1 MKYILTILFILLVGF
16 AKSQISIG
24 YSIGVFGENLKI
36 DSYSNPLAITSK
48 TCIQVTNGVAKFLIT
63 GKGVYL
69 NACAVKETEVKL
81 NILVAPNPATEYTV
95 VKFGTKLQNQ
105 ERFNIQLFNGAGQ
118 LVQKHVTT
126 QSQLL
131 TGFRITTGNLA
142 QGIYFIKVFSS
153 TINEVV
159 KIIKN

>member
-1 MKYILTILFILLVGF
+1 MLIVGS
-16 AKSQISIG
+16 AQSQISIG

-36 DSYSNPLAITSK
+36 NSYSNPLAINSK
-48 TCIQVTNGVAKFLIT
+48 TCIQVTNGISKFLIS

-69 NACAVKETEVKL
+69 NACAVKETEIKL

-95 VKFGTKLQNQ
+95 VKFGAKLQNQ
-105 ERFNIQLFNGAGQ
+105 ERFNIQLFNAAGQ

-131 TGFRITTGNLA
+131 AGFRIVTGSLP
-142 QGIYFIKVFSS
+142 QGLYFIKVFSS
-153 TINEVV
+153 SINEVV

>member
-1 MKYILTILFILLVGF
+1 LKRSLTILFMMIVGS
-16 AKSQISIG
+16 AQSQITMG

-48 TCIQVTNGVAKFLIT
+48 TCIQVTNGVAKFLIS

-69 NACAVKETEVKL
+69 NACAVKETEIKL

-105 ERFNIQLFNGAGQ
+105 ERFHIQLFNATGQ

-126 QSQLL
+126 QSQLI
-131 TGFRITTGNLA
+131 TGFRIATGNLP

>member
-1 MKYILTILFILLVGF
+1 MKYILTISFVLLVGF
-16 AKSQISIG
+16 AQSQISIG

-36 DSYSNPLAITSK
+36 DSYSNPLAITST
-48 TCIQVTNGVAKFLIT
+48 TCIQVTNGVAKFLIS

-105 ERFNIQLFNGAGQ
+105 ERFNIQLFNAAGQ
-118 LVQKHVTT
+118 LVQKHVTA

-131 TGFRITTGNLA
+131 AGFRITTGNLA

>member
-1 MKYILTILFILLVGF
+1 MKCSLTILFILIVGS
-16 AKSQISIG
+16 AQSQISIG

-36 DSYSNPLAITSK
+36 DSYSNPLAITST

-69 NACAVKETEVKL
+69 NACAVKETEIKL

-95 VKFGTKLQNQ
+95 LKFGTKLQNQ

-131 TGFRITTGNLA
+131 TGFRIATGNLP

>member
-1 MKYILTILFILLVGF
+1 MLLVGF
-16 AKSQISIG
+16 AQSQISIG

-36 DSYSNPLAITSK
+36 DSYSNPLVVSSK
-48 TCIQVTNGVAKFLIT
+48 SCIQVTNGVAKFFVS
-63 GKGVYL
+63 GKGLYL
-69 NACAVKETEVKL
+69 NACAVKETEIKL

-95 VKFGTKLQNQ
+95 VKFGTKLQHQ
-105 ERFNIQLFNGAGQ
+105 ERFNIQLFDGAGQ

-131 TGFRITTGNLA
+131 AGFKITTGNLA

>member
-1 MKYILTILFILLVGF
+1 MKYILAILFILIVGS
-16 AKSQISIG
+16 AQSQISIG

-36 DSYSNPLAITSK
+36 DSYSNPLAITST
-48 TCIQVTNGVAKFLIT
+48 TCIQVTNGVAKFLIS

-69 NACAVKETEVKL
+69 NACAVKETDIKL

-105 ERFNIQLFNGAGQ
+105 ERFNIELFNAAGQ

-131 TGFRITTGNLA
+131 TGFRIATGNLA

-153 TINEVV
+153 SINEVV

>member
-1 MKYILTILFILLVGF
+1 MLIVGS
-16 AKSQISIG
+16 AQSQITMG

-36 DSYSNPLAITSK
+36 DSYSNPLAITST
-48 TCIQVTNGVAKFLIT
+48 TCIQVTNGVAKFLIS

-69 NACAVKETEVKL
+69 NACAVKETEIKL

-105 ERFNIQLFNGAGQ
+105 ERFNIELFNAAGQ
-118 LVQKHVTT
+118 LVQKHTTT

-131 TGFRITTGNLA
+131 TGFRIATGNLT
-142 QGIYFIKVFSS
+142 QGIYFIKDNKGRFYIL
-153 TINEVV
+153 INFL
-159 KIIKN
+159 

>member
-1 MKYILTILFILLVGF
+1 MKRILTILFILIVGS
-16 AKSQISIG
+16 AHSQITMG
-24 YSIGVFGENLKI
+24 YSIGVFGESLKI
-36 DSYSNPLAITSK
+36 DSYSNPLAISSTS
-48 TCIQVTNGVAKFLIT
+48 CIQVTNGVAKFLIT
-63 GKGVYL
+63 GKGIYL
-69 NACAVKETEVKL
+69 NACAVKETDIKL

-105 ERFNIQLFNGAGQ
+105 ERFNIQLFNAAGQ

-131 TGFRITTGNLA
+131 TGFRIATGNLA
-142 QGIYFIKVFSS
+142 QGLYFIKVFSS
-153 TINEVV
+153 SINEVV

>member
-1 MKYILTILFILLVGF
+1 MMIVGS
-16 AKSQISIG
+16 AQSQITMG

-48 TCIQVTNGVAKFLIT
+48 TCIQVTNGVAKFLVS
-63 GKGVYL
+63 GKGIYL
-69 NACAVKETEVKL
+69 NACAVKETEIKL

-118 LVQKHVTT
+118 LVQKHTTT

-131 TGFRITTGNLA
+131 TGFRIATGNLP
-142 QGIYFIKVFSS
+142 QGIYFVKVFSS
-153 TINEVV
+153 SINEVV

>member
-1 MKYILTILFILLVGF
+1 LKCSLTILFILIVGS
-16 AKSQISIG
+16 AQSQISIG

-36 DSYSNPLAITSK
+36 DSYSNPLAITST

-69 NACAVKETEVKL
+69 NACAVKETEIKL

-95 VKFGTKLQNQ
+95 LKFGTKLQNQ

-131 TGFRITTGNLA
+131 TGFRIATGNLP

>member
-1 MKYILTILFILLVGF
+1 MKYSLTILFVLIVGF
-16 AKSQISIG
+16 AHSQITIG
-24 YSIGVFGENLKI
+24 YSIGVFGEHLKI

-69 NACAVKETEVKL
+69 NACAVKETEIKL

-105 ERFNIQLFNGAGQ
+105 ERFNIQLYNAAGQ
-118 LVQKHVTT
+118 LVQKHTTT
-126 QSQLL
+126 QLQLL
-131 TGFRITTGNLA
+131 EGFRITTGNLA

-153 TINEVV
+153 SINEVV

>member
-1 MKYILTILFILLVGF
+1 LIVGS
-16 AKSQISIG
+16 AQSQISIG

-36 DSYSNPLAITSK
+36 DSYSNPLAITST

-69 NACAVKETEVKL
+69 NACAVKETEIKL

-95 VKFGTKLQNQ
+95 LKFGTKLQNQ

-131 TGFRITTGNLA
+131 TGFRIATGNLP

>member
-1 MKYILTILFILLVGF
+1 MLIVGF
-16 AKSQISIG
+16 AQSQISIG

-36 DSYSNPLAITSK
+36 DSYSNPLAINSR
-48 TCIQVTNGVAKFLIT
+48 TCIQVTNGVSKFLIS

-69 NACAVKETEVKL
+69 NACAVKETEIKL
-81 NILVAPNPATEYTV
+81 NILIAPNPATEYTV

-126 QSQLL
+126 QLQLL
-131 TGFRITTGNLA
+131 TGFKIATGNLA

>member
-1 MKYILTILFILLVGF
+1 MLIIGF
-16 AKSQISIG
+16 AQSQISIG

-36 DSYSNPLAITSK
+36 NSYSNPLAINSK
-48 TCIQVTNGVAKFLIT
+48 TCIQVTNGISKFLIS

-69 NACAVKETEVKL
+69 NACAVKETEIKL

-95 VKFGTKLQNQ
+95 IKFGTKLQNQ
-105 ERFNIQLFNGAGQ
+105 ELFNIQLFNAAGQ
-118 LVQKHVTT
+118 LVQKHTTT

-131 TGFRITTGNLA
+131 TGFRIATGNLP

>member
-1 MKYILTILFILLVGF
+1 LKYSLTILFILIVGS
-16 AKSQISIG
+16 AQSQITMG
-24 YSIGVFGENLKI
+24 YSIGVFGEHLKI
-36 DSYSNPLAITSK
+36 DSYSNPLAVTS
-48 TCIQVTNGVAKFLIT
+48 TSCIQVTTGVAKFLIS
-63 GKGVYL
+63 GKGIYL
-69 NACAVKETEVKL
+69 NACAVKETEIKL

-105 ERFNIQLFNGAGQ
+105 ERFNIQLYNAAGQ
-118 LVQKHVTT
+118 LVQKHTTT

-131 TGFRITTGNLA
+131 EGFRITTGNLA

-153 TINEVV
+153 SINEVV

>member
-1 MKYILTILFILLVGF
+1 MLIIGS
-16 AKSQISIG
+16 AQSQITIG

-36 DSYSNPLAITSK
+36 DSYSNPLAITST

-69 NACAVKETEVKL
+69 NACAVKETDIKL
-81 NILVAPNPATEYTV
+81 NILVAPNPAPEYTV
-95 VKFGTKLQNQ
+95 IKFGTKLQNQ
-105 ERFNIQLFNGAGQ
+105 ERFNIQLFNAAGQ

-131 TGFRITTGNLA
+131 TGFRIATGNLA

-153 TINEVV
+153 SINEVV

>member
-1 MKYILTILFILLVGF
+1 MLLVGF
-16 AKSQISIG
+16 AQSQISIG

-36 DSYSNPLAITSK
+36 DSYSNPLAVSSK
-48 TCIQVTNGVAKFLIT
+48 SCIQVTNGVAKFLVS
-63 GKGVYL
+63 GKGLYL
-69 NACAVKETEVKL
+69 NACAVKETEIKL

-95 VKFGTKLQNQ
+95 VKFGTKLQHQ
-105 ERFNIQLFNGAGQ
+105 ERFNIQLFDGAGQ

-131 TGFRITTGNLA
+131 AGFKITTGNLA

>member
-1 MKYILTILFILLVGF
+1 MKRSLTILFMMIVGS
-16 AKSQISIG
+16 AQSQITMG

-48 TCIQVTNGVAKFLIT
+48 TCIQVTNGVAKFLIS

-69 NACAVKETEVKL
+69 NACAVKETEIKL

-105 ERFNIQLFNGAGQ
+105 ERFHIQLFNATGQ

-126 QSQLL
+126 QSQLI
-131 TGFRITTGNLA
+131 TGFRIATGNLP

>member
-1 MKYILTILFILLVGF
+1 MKYKLTILFLLVFGF

-48 TCIQVTNGVAKFLIT
+48 TCIQITNGVSKFLIS

-69 NACAVKETEVKL
+69 NACAVKETEIKL

-105 ERFNIQLFNGAGQ
+105 ERFNIQLYNAAGQ
-118 LVQKHVTT
+118 LVQKHTTT

-131 TGFRITTGNLA
+131 EGFRITTGNLA

-153 TINEVV
+153 SINEVV

>member
-1 MKYILTILFILLVGF
+1 VLIVGF
-16 AKSQISIG
+16 AHSQITIG
-24 YSIGVFGENLKI
+24 YSIGVFGEHLKI

-69 NACAVKETEVKL
+69 NACAVKETEIKL

-105 ERFNIQLFNGAGQ
+105 ERFNIQLYNAAGQ
-118 LVQKHVTT
+118 LVQKHTTT
-126 QSQLL
+126 QLQLL
-131 TGFRITTGNLA
+131 EGFRIATGNLA

>member
-1 MKYILTILFILLVGF
+1 VLLVGF
-16 AKSQISIG
+16 AQSQISIG

-36 DSYSNPLAITSK
+36 DSYSNPLAITSA
-48 TCIQVTNGVAKFLIT
+48 TCIQITNGVSKFLIS

-69 NACAVKETEVKL
+69 NACAVKETEIKL

-105 ERFNIQLFNGAGQ
+105 ERFNIQLFNAAGQ
-118 LVQKHVTT
+118 LVQKHTTT

-131 TGFRITTGNLA
+131 EGFRITTGNLA

-153 TINEVV
+153 SINEVV

>member
-1 MKYILTILFILLVGF
+1 M
-16 AKSQISIG
+16 G

-36 DSYSNPLAITSK
+36 DSYSNPLAITST
-48 TCIQVTNGVAKFLIT
+48 TCIQVTNGVAKFLIS

-69 NACAVKETEVKL
+69 NACAVKETDIKL

-105 ERFNIQLFNGAGQ
+105 ERFNIELFNAAGQ

-131 TGFRITTGNLA
+131 TDFKIATENLS

-153 TINEVV
+153 SINEVV

>member
-1 MKYILTILFILLVGF
+1 MKYILTILFMLLVGF
-16 AKSQISIG
+16 AQSQISIG

-36 DSYSNPLAITSK
+36 DSYSNPLAVSSK
-48 TCIQVTNGVAKFLIT
+48 SCIQVTNGVAKFLVS
-63 GKGVYL
+63 GKGLYL
-69 NACAVKETEVKL
+69 NACAVKETEIKL

-105 ERFNIQLFNGAGQ
+105 ERFNIQLFDGAGQ

-131 TGFRITTGNLA
+131 AGFKITTGNLA

>member
-1 MKYILTILFILLVGF
+1 VFIVGF
-16 AKSQISIG
+16 AQSQITMG

-48 TCIQVTNGVAKFLIT
+48 TCIQVTNGVAKFIIS

-69 NACAVKETEVKL
+69 NACAVKETEIKL
-81 NILVAPNPATEYTV
+81 NILVAPNPATEYMV

-105 ERFNIQLFNGAGQ
+105 ERFNIQLFNASGQ
-118 LVQKHVTT
+118 LLQKHTT
-126 QSQLL
+126 PQSQLL
-131 TGFRITTGNLA
+131 EGFRIATGNLA

-153 TINEVV
+153 SINEVV

>member
-1 MKYILTILFILLVGF
+1 MLLVGF
-16 AKSQISIG
+16 AQSQISIG

-36 DSYSNPLAITSK
+36 DSYSNPLVVSSK
-48 TCIQVTNGVAKFLIT
+48 SCIQVTNGVAKFLVS
-63 GKGVYL
+63 GKGLYL
-69 NACAVKETEVKL
+69 NACAVKETEIKL

-95 VKFGTKLQNQ
+95 VKFGTKLQHQ
-105 ERFNIQLFNGAGQ
+105 ERFNIQLFDGAGQ

-131 TGFRITTGNLA
+131 AGFKITTGNLA

>member
-1 MKYILTILFILLVGF
+1 MFIVGF
-16 AKSQISIG
+16 AQSQITMG

-48 TCIQVTNGVAKFLIT
+48 TCIQVTNGVAKFIIS

-69 NACAVKETEVKL
+69 NACAVKESEIKL

-105 ERFNIQLFNGAGQ
+105 ERFNIQLFNAAGQ
-118 LVQKHVTT
+118 LVQKHTTT

-131 TGFRITTGNLA
+131 EGFRITTGNLA

-153 TINEVV
+153 SINEVV

>member
-1 MKYILTILFILLVGF
+1 VLIVGF
-16 AKSQISIG
+16 AHSQITIG
-24 YSIGVFGENLKI
+24 YSIGVFGEHLKI

-69 NACAVKETEVKL
+69 NACAVKETEIKL

-105 ERFNIQLFNGAGQ
+105 ERFNIQLYNAAGQ
-118 LVQKHVTT
+118 LVQKHTTT
-126 QSQLL
+126 QLQLL
-131 TGFRITTGNLA
+131 EGFRITTGNLA

-153 TINEVV
+153 SINEVV

>member
-1 MKYILTILFILLVGF
+1 MKYILTILFVLLVGF
-16 AKSQISIG
+16 AQSQISIG

-36 DSYSNPLAITSK
+36 DSYSNPLAITSA
-48 TCIQVTNGVAKFLIT
+48 TCIQITNGVSKFLIS

-69 NACAVKETEVKL
+69 NACAVKETEIKL

-105 ERFNIQLFNGAGQ
+105 ERFNIQLFNAAGQ
-118 LVQKHVTT
+118 LVQKHTTT

-131 TGFRITTGNLA
+131 EGFRITTGNLA

-153 TINEVV
+153 SINEVV

>member
-1 MKYILTILFILLVGF
+1 MLLVGF
-16 AKSQISIG
+16 AQSQISIG

-36 DSYSNPLAITSK
+36 DSYSNPLAITST
-48 TCIQVTNGVAKFLIT
+48 TCIQVTNGVAKFLIS

-131 TGFRITTGNLA
+131 SGFRITTGNLA

>member
-1 MKYILTILFILLVGF
+1 MKYLLTILFVLLVGF

-36 DSYSNPLAITSK
+36 DSYSNPLAITSNS
-48 TCIQVTNGVAKFLIT
+48 CIQVTNGIAKFLIT

-69 NACAVKETEVKL
+69 NACALKETEIKL

-118 LVQKHVTT
+118 LVQKHATT

-131 TGFRITTGNLA
+131 AGFRIATGNLA

>member
-1 MKYILTILFILLVGF
+1 MKYKLTILFLLVFGF

-48 TCIQVTNGVAKFLIT
+48 TCIQITNGVSKFLIS

-69 NACAVKETEVKL
+69 NACAVKETEIKL
-81 NILVAPNPATEYTV
+81 NIVVAPNPATEYTV

-105 ERFNIQLFNGAGQ
+105 ERFNIQLYNAAGQ
-118 LVQKHVTT
+118 LVQKHTTT

-131 TGFRITTGNLA
+131 EGFRITTGNLA

>member
-1 MKYILTILFILLVGF
+1 MLLVGF

-48 TCIQVTNGVAKFLIT
+48 TCIQVTNGVAKFLVS
-63 GKGVYL
+63 GKGLYL
-69 NACAVKETEVKL
+69 NACAVKETEIKL

-105 ERFNIQLFNGAGQ
+105 ERFNIQLFDGAGQ

-131 TGFRITTGNLA
+131 AGFKITTGNLA

>member
-1 MKYILTILFILLVGF
+1 LKYILTILFILLVGF

-69 NACAVKETEVKL
+69 NACAVKETEIKL

-105 ERFNIQLFNGAGQ
+105 ERFNIQLFNAAGQ

>member
-1 MKYILTILFILLVGF
+1 MKYILTISFVLLVGF
-16 AKSQISIG
+16 AQSQITIG

-36 DSYSNPLAITSK
+36 DSYSNPLAITST
-48 TCIQVTNGVAKFLIT
+48 TCIQVTNGVAKFLIS

-95 VKFGTKLQNQ
+95 VKFGTKLQHQ
-105 ERFNIQLFNGAGQ
+105 ERFNIQLFDGAGQ

-131 TGFRITTGNLA
+131 AGFKITTGNLA

>member
-1 MKYILTILFILLVGF
+1 MLIVGF
-16 AKSQISIG
+16 AQSQITIG

-36 DSYSNPLAITSK
+36 DSYSNPLAINSK
-48 TCIQVTNGVAKFLIT
+48 TCISKFLIS
-63 GKGVYL
+63 GKGLYL
-69 NACAVKETEVKL
+69 NACAVKETEIKL
-81 NILVAPNPATEYTV
+81 NILVAPNPVTEYTV
-95 VKFGTKLQNQ
+95 IKFGTKLQNQ
-105 ERFNIQLFNGAGQ
+105 ERFNIQLFNAAGQ
-118 LVQKHVTT
+118 LVQKHVTN

-131 TGFRITTGNLA
+131 TGFRIATGNLP